1 MVFERNLYTKTRRDR
16 VYPISSSSNGS
27 FMHFLKTFYK
37 FEDNNS

>member
-16 VYPISSSSNGS
+16 VYPISSSNGS